1 MKSLSKVL
9 HQWESFAE
17 IGRDLLKP
25 ISSEAD
31 YDNVVAFL
39 DEITDRMESPN
50 DVRYLG
56 LVQLLVQNIGA
67 WEEANV
73 QIPDSSPAEMLGFLM
88 TQHQVKASDLK
99 SLVDQSA
106 LSKILRGQ
114 RSISKQLAKALAE
127 KFRVP
132 VSVFL

>member
-1 MKSLSKVL
+1 MKSLNKVL

-17 IGRDLLKP
+17 IGYDLLKP

-31 YDNVVAFL
+31 YDNAVAFL

-56 LVQLLVQNIGA
+56 LVQLLAHNISN
-67 WEEANV
+67 WEQAHIK
-73 QIPDSSPAEMLGFLM
+73 IPDSSPSEMLEFLM
-88 TQHQVKASDLK
+88 TQHQLRASDLK
-99 SLVDQSA
+99 ELVDQSA

-114 RSISKQLAKALAE
+114 RSISKQLAKAFAE

-132 VSVFL
+132 ISLFL

>member
-1 MKSLSKVL
+1 MKSLNKVL

-17 IGRDLLKP
+17 IGYDLLKP
-25 ISSEAD
+25 ILSEAD
-31 YDNVVAFL
+31 YDHAIAFL

-56 LVQLLVQNIGA
+56 LVQLLAQNIGA
-67 WEEANV
+67 WEEAHV
-73 QIPDSSPAEMLGFLM
+73 HIPDSSPSEMLGFLM
-88 TQHQVKASDLK
+88 TQHQLRASDLK
-99 SLVDQSA
+99 DLVDQSA

-114 RSISKQLAKALAE
+114 RSISKQLAKAFAE

-132 VSVFL
+132 VGVFL

>member
-1 MKSLSKVL
+1 MKSLNKVL
-9 HQWESFAE
+9 NQWESFAE
-17 IGRDLLKP
+17 IGHDLLKP

-39 DEITDRMESPN
+39 DEITDRMESLN

-56 LVQLLVQNIGA
+56 LVQLLAQNIA
-67 WEEANV
+67 VWEESHV
-73 QIPDSSPAEMLGFLM
+73 IIPDSSPAEMLGFLM
-88 TQHQVKASDLK
+88 TQHQLKASDLK
-99 SLVDQSA
+99 NLVDQSA

-114 RSISKQLAKALAE
+114 RSISKQLAKAFAE

>member
-1 MKSLSKVL
+1 MKSLNKVL

-17 IGRDLLKP
+17 IGYDLLKP
-25 ISSEAD
+25 ISNEAD
-31 YDNVVAFL
+31 YDHAIAFL

-56 LVQLLVQNIGA
+56 LVQLLAQNIST
-67 WEEANV
+67 WEEAHFN
-73 QIPDSSPAEMLGFLM
+73 IPDSSPSEMLEFLM
-88 TQHQVKASDLK
+88 TQHKLKASDLK
-99 SLVDQSA
+99 DLVDQSA

-114 RSISKQLAKALAE
+114 RSISKQLAKAFAE

-132 VSVFL
+132 VGVFL

>member
-1 MKSLSKVL
+1 MKSLNKVL

-17 IGRDLLKP
+17 IGHDLLKP

-31 YDNVVAFL
+31 YDNAVEFL
-39 DEITDRMESPN
+39 DEITDCMESPH

-56 LVQLLVQNIGA
+56 LVQLLAQNIA
-67 WEEANV
+67 TWEETHV
-73 QIPDSSPAEMLGFLM
+73 HIPDSSPSEMLAFLM
-88 TQHQVKASDLK
+88 TQHQLKASDLK
-99 SLVDQSA
+99 DLVDQSA

-114 RSISKQLAKALAE
+114 RSISKQLAKAFAE

-132 VSVFL
+132 ISVFL

>member
-1 MKSLSKVL
+1 MKSLNKVL

-17 IGRDLLKP
+17 IGHDLLKP

-31 YDNVVAFL
+31 YENVVEFL

-50 DVRYLG
+50 DIRYLG
-56 LVQLLVQNIGA
+56 LVQLLAQNIA
-67 WEEANV
+67 SWEKANIH
-73 QIPDSSPAEMLGFLM
+73 IPDSSPSEMLEFLM
-88 TQHQVKASDLK
+88 TQHQLKASDLK
-99 SLVDQSA
+99 NLVDQSA

-114 RSISKQLAKALAE
+114 RSISKQLAKAFAE

>member
-1 MKSLSKVL
+1 MKSLNKVL

-17 IGRDLLKP
+17 IGHDLLKP

-39 DEITDRMESPN
+39 DEITDRMESPH

-56 LVQLLVQNIGA
+56 LVQLLAQNIGA
-67 WEEANV
+67 WEEVHV
-73 QIPDSSPAEMLGFLM
+73 QIPDSSPSEMLGFLM
-88 TQHQVKASDLK
+88 TQHQLKASDLK
-99 SLVDQSA
+99 NLVDQSA

-114 RSISKQLAKALAE
+114 RSISKQLAKAFAE

>member
-1 MKSLSKVL
+1 MKSLNKVL
-9 HQWESFAE
+9 NQWESFAE
-17 IGRDLLKP
+17 IGHDLLKP

-39 DEITDRMESPN
+39 DEITDRMESLN

-56 LVQLLVQNIGA
+56 LVQLLAQNIAA
-67 WEEANV
+67 WEESQV
-73 QIPDSSPAEMLGFLM
+73 IIPDSSPSEMLEFLM
-88 TQHQVKASDLK
+88 TQHQLKASDLK
-99 SLVDQSA
+99 NLVDQSA

-114 RSISKQLAKALAE
+114 RSISKQLAKAFAE

>member
-1 MKSLSKVL
+1 MKSLNKVL
-9 HQWESFAE
+9 NQWESFAE
-17 IGRDLLKP
+17 IGHDLLKP

-39 DEITDRMESPN
+39 DEITDRMESLN

-56 LVQLLVQNIGA
+56 LVQLLAQNIAA
-67 WEEANV
+67 WEESHV
-73 QIPDSSPAEMLGFLM
+73 IIPDSSPAEMLGFLM
-88 TQHQVKASDLK
+88 TQHQLKASDLK
-99 SLVDQSA
+99 NLVDQSA

-114 RSISKQLAKALAE
+114 RSISKQLAKAFAE

>member
-1 MKSLSKVL
+1 MKSLNKVL
-9 HQWESFAE
+9 NQWESFAE
-17 IGRDLLKP
+17 IGHDLLKP

-39 DEITDRMESPN
+39 DEITDRMESLN

-56 LVQLLVQNIGA
+56 LVQLLAQNIAA
-67 WEEANV
+67 WEESHV
-73 QIPDSSPAEMLGFLM
+73 IIPDSSPAEMLGFLM
-88 TQHQVKASDLK
+88 TQHQLKASDLK
-99 SLVDQSA
+99 NLVDQSA

-114 RSISKQLAKALAE
+114 RSISKQLAKVFAE

>member
-1 MKSLSKVL
+1 MKSLNKVL
-9 HQWESFAE
+9 HHWESFAE
-17 IGRDLLKP
+17 IGHDLLKP

-39 DEITDRMESPN
+39 DEITDRMESLN

-56 LVQLLVQNIGA
+56 LVQLLAQNIAA
-67 WEEANV
+67 WEESHV
-73 QIPDSSPAEMLGFLM
+73 IIPDSSPAEMLGFLM
-88 TQHQVKASDLK
+88 TQHQLKASDLK
-99 SLVDQSA
+99 NLVDQSA

-114 RSISKQLAKALAE
+114 RSISKQLAKAFAE

>member
-1 MKSLSKVL
+1 MKSLNKVL

-17 IGRDLLKP
+17 IGHDLLKP

-31 YDNVVAFL
+31 YDNVIAFL
-39 DEITDRMESPN
+39 DEITDRMESLH

-56 LVQLLVQNIGA
+56 LVQLLAQNIAA
-67 WEEANV
+67 WEDAHV
-73 QIPDSSPAEMLGFLM
+73 QIPDSSPSEMLGFLM
-88 TQHQVKASDLK
+88 TQHQLKAIDLRD
-99 SLVDQSA
+99 LVDQSA

-114 RSISKQLAKALAE
+114 RSISKQLAKAFAE